1 MPLRRWRHK
10 VILTPEHHRALKLLA
25 RSPGGARES
34 LLQAY
39 GCSAEVLQ
47 DLVRGRLA
55 VQEEQPAR
63 VGERLTQVKCLRI
76 TKTGREQLG

>member
-1 MPLRRWRHK
+1 MPLSWWRRK
-10 VILTPEHHRALKLLA
+10 FVLTPEHHRALKLLA

-47 DLVRGRLA
+47 DLVRARLA
-55 VQEEQPAR
+55 VPEEQPAR
-63 VGERLTQVKCLRI
+63 VGERLTRVKCLRI
-76 TKTGREQLG
+76 TKAGREQLG